1 MISIFLPLIL
11 KKIID
16 TQNTILKKPLVLKKT
31 FKIFE
36 TAFKSLRHNKASG
49 IHAINSNI
57 VLDIFEEFKTPLFY
71 IFEPH

>member
-31 FKIFE
+31 FQIFE
-36 TAFKSLRHNKASG
+36 TACKSLRHNKASG

-57 VLDIFEEFKTPLFY
+57 VQDIFEEFKTPLFY